1 MKNNFY
7 LLGLLSFSL
16 AFTSCSKDEETPNLV
31 SSKNLKIVAKTTY
44 SLNKTSA
51 LKANSGVVINAFK
64 INIKEIEF
72 EMDEDFSTGDGFYGD
87 DDDVEL
93 AGPFELNLL
102 NNTTEITSLNIPNG
116 VYEEVEFKM
125 AKNTNTDSEMFN
137 KSVKIEGTI
146 NGTPFIFWHNVNE
159 DFEIDYEDTNQ
170 NLVITDAS
178 NTSIVFNFDL
188 NTVINSVDFS
198 VAIDGNNDGLIEISP
213 NDTDGNQN
221 LANLIKNK
229 IKESCDLD

>member
-1 MKNNFY
+1 
-7 LLGLLSFSL
+7 
-16 AFTSCSKDEETPNLV
+16 
-31 SSKNLKIVAKTTY
+31 
-44 SLNKTSA
+44 

-170 NLVITDAS
+170 NLVVNNGS
-178 NTSIVFNFDL
+178 YELVFNFNL
-188 NTVINSVDFS
+188 NQVLSQVDIS
-198 VAIDGNNDGLIEISP
+198 NATDGNGDGLIEISP
-213 NDTDGNQN
+213 NDNDGNQS
-221 LANLIKNK
+221 LANTIKNK
-229 IKESCDLD
+229 IKESCDLDD